1 MKEPPKSRLR
11 FIDSKADYKR
21 FLKSMPLSE
30 FFVER
35 GSVAEG
41 QRALASVLDSGHER
55 DVQRVLEEHPRL
67 LAQNLCSQ
75 MGWVIPQKRLG
86 SEYVTDFLIAERLS
100 PGFYWQAVEIESP
113 KAPLFTKSGNPSRQ
127 LTHAIRQVQDW
138 RTWIASNQAYASRP
152 RKENGLGLREI
163 SPNLPGLILIGRR
176 HATDPAT
183 NPLRRQMM
191 TDLRIE
197 IRTLDSL
204 LDNAQS
210 LPLYMKFGDRAL
222 ESGFESATP
231 PNKALNPTVG
241 RRRPPA
247 G

>member
-1 MKEPPKSRLR
+1 
-11 FIDSKADYKR
+11 
-21 FLKSMPLSE
+21 
-30 FFVER
+30 
-35 GSVAEG
+35 
-41 QRALASVLDSGHER
+41 
-55 DVQRVLEEHPRL
+55 
-67 LAQNLCSQ
+67 
-75 MGWVIPQKRLG
+75 
-86 SEYVTDFLIAERLS
+86 
-100 PGFYWQAVEIESP
+100 
-113 KAPLFTKSGNPSRQ
+113 
-127 LTHAIRQVQDW
+127 
-138 RTWIASNQAYASRP
+138 
-152 RKENGLGLREI
+152 
-163 SPNLPGLILIGRR
+163 
-176 HATDPAT
+176 
-183 NPLRRQMM
+183 MM